1 MLKRKSDSELAQ
13 IAASLI
19 KEIGEKLDANISV
32 KLWDGTLVPLGTNVT
47 SNHIIS
53 IASPGVIASLLKGP
67 SLDKLIRHYIHKK
80 IDFEGGTLFDIAEP
94 LVFSHTRKRL
104 KEIKKSTFL
113 KKLSP
118 FLLVKAEQP
127 EASRAFQGDETGSNA
142 SARDEKKFMEF
153 HYDVSNEFYKLFLDE
168 RMIYTCAYFTDWNND
183 LDQAQYDKLDMICK
197 KLRLKKGEHML
208 DIGCGWG
215 GLLIHAAE
223 NYGIKGHGVTL
234 ATEQYELAKQR
245 IKEKGLED
253 QITIELKDYRD
264 LDGKFDK
271 ISSIGMYEA
280 IGIKAVPEYLQKV
293 RSLLKPEG
301 LFLNHGITRKG
312 KKKKTKFSARPEQ
325 RALQKYIFPGGELDD
340 LGNTI
345 SKMEQTGFEVQDVE
359 GWRMHY
365 QLTTKIWCDR
375 LTAKKQEAIAI
386 VGEETY
392 RIWVVYLAGCSLAFM
407 RGSAR
412 LYQTVATHNAKAMP
426 ATPQTRADLYQDK
439 AP

>member
-1 MLKRKSDSELAQ
+1 MLKRKSDEELAQ
-13 IAASLI
+13 LAASLI
-19 KEIGEKLDANISV
+19 KDIAEKLDANLSV
-32 KLWDGTLVPLGTNVT
+32 KLWDDSIIPLGNNVT
-47 SNHIIS
+47 SNYLITIT
-53 IASPGVIASLLKGP
+53 SPGVIASLLKGP

-80 IDFEGGTLFDIAEP
+80 IDFEGGTLFDIMEH
-94 LVFSHTRKRL
+94 LVFSKTRKRL
-104 KEIKKSTFL
+104 KQLKKTTL
-113 KKLSP
+113 LHKLSP
-118 FLLVKAEQP
+118 FLLVKSEEP
-127 EASRAFQGDETGSNA
+127 EASRAFTGDETGSNTKE
-142 SARDEKKFMEF
+142 RDEKKFMEF

-168 RMIYTCAYFTDWNND
+168 RMIYTCAYFTDWDNS
-183 LDQAQYDKLDMICK
+183 LAQAQHDKLDMICK
-197 KLRLKKGEHML
+197 KLRLKEGEHML

-234 ATEQYELAKQR
+234 ATEQYEYAKQR
-245 IKEKGLED
+245 IQQKGLEN

-280 IGIKAVPEYLQKV
+280 IGIKAVPEYLKKV

-301 LFLNHGITRKG
+301 IFLNHGITRKG
-312 KKKKTKFSARPEQ
+312 KKKKTKFSSRPEQ

-345 SKMEQTGFEVQDVE
+345 AKMEQTGFEVQDVE

-365 QLTTKIWCDR
+365 QLTTKLWAER
-375 LTAKKQEAIAI
+375 LTANKEQAIAI

-392 RIWVVYLAGCSLAFM
+392 RIWVAYLAGCSLAFM

-426 ATPQTRADLYQDK
+426 ATPQTRADLYRT
-439 AP
+439 